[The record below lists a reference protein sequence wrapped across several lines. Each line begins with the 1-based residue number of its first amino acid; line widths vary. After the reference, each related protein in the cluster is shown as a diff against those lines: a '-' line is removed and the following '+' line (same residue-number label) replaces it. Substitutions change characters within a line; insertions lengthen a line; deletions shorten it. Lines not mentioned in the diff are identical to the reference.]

1 MLTGVLIVNLLI
13 SLVCFYIAAKVW
25 KVRRIL
31 ERFETRIAA
40 MNRCTSTILTQS
52 PDFLGNRQQA
62 VRQWRRNY
70 LQLEL
75 QLQQVQ
81 QLLGLLGLGRRLW
94 RRCVKRSRSVPV
106 PRRGS
111 RRVG

>member
-1 MLTGVLIVNLLI
+1 MLTGVLIINLLI
-13 SLVCFYIAAKVW
+13 SLLGFYIAVKVW

-31 ERFETRIAA
+31 ERFEARIAA
-40 MNRCTSTILTQS
+40 INRCTRNILTQS
-52 PDFLGNRQQA
+52 PDFLGKRQQA
-62 VRQWRRNY
+62 ARQLRRDY

-94 RRCVKRSRSVPV
+94 RRRVKRSRSVPE
-106 PRRGS
+106 G
-111 RRVG
+111 